1 MHLALRL
8 LTILSLGLSLC
19 NGSPTPHRHV
29 VHEARSS
36 IPTGWLPV
44 RRADPDIVLPLRVGL
59 MQPNI
64 HKVEE
69 YLMEV
74 SHPQSPGYGKHWT
87 PAKVGQ
93 TFRPSEEAIDTV
105 RSWLLTSGFGADR
118 IKISNSGTW
127 IRADVTVKEAED
139 LLGTEYYVYHGEDG
153 SSEVIA
159 CADKYH
165 LPEHV
170 SAHVELVTPTLQ
182 FGFGRKRSG
191 LETRTSSLAS
201 RRWGSTPSYDPSFMS
216 MPEVKVNGPLSV
228 RPRVAIRRGLAT
240 HANSWRDLRMR
251 LRSWQH
257 AGR

>member
-1 MHLALRL
+1 MHLAFRL
-8 LTILSLGLSLC
+8 LTILTLGLSLC
-19 NGSPTPHRHV
+19 DASPTPQRHV

-44 RRADPDIVLPLRVGL
+44 RRADLGIVLPLRIGL

-93 TFRPSEEAIDTV
+93 TFRPSDEAIDTV
-105 RSWLLTSGFGADR
+105 RSWLLTSGLGADR
-118 IKISNSGTW
+118 IRISNSGTW
-127 IRADVTVKEAED
+127 IRADVTVKEAEE
-139 LLGTEYYVYHGEDG
+139 LLSTEYYVYHGEDG

-170 SAHVELVTPTLQ
+170 SAHVDLVTPTLL
-182 FGFGRKRSG
+182 FEAKRRRAG
-191 LETRTSSLAS
+191 LEQRSTSPS
-201 RRWGSTPSYDPSFMS
+201 RLWRSTPSYDPPFESTL
-216 MPEVKVNGPLSV
+216 KVHDLVSV
-228 RPRVAIRRGLAT
+228 CLL
-240 HANSWRDLRMR
+240 LRQQMIYAD
-251 LRSWQH
+251 S
-257 AGR
+257 